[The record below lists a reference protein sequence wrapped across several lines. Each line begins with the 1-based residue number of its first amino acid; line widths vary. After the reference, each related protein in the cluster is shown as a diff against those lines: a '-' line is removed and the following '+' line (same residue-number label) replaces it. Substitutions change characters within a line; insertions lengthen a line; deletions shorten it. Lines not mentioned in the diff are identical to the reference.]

1 MLKVDKKVF
10 EKVISQI
17 IRATDIRELV
27 REFSKDTFF
36 FFSLLKDISRGK
48 DSPNYH
54 ALKKVARDEK
64 ISEQF
69 IVEQAKFILSYFV
82 PYEPKEDYYKILN
95 VSHTA
100 SAEEIKRSWLNLM
113 KTYHPDKIGQDGLD
127 ITKKLNGAYEVL
139 SNPKKRI
146 EYDARRLPMLPV
158 VVKSFR
164 MEETS
169 KKLIYSVSLVVIFL
183 ATVLYLR
190 ESSLVFHPD
199 KEKRELAKKGEDTK
213 LKTPETPPTLAM
225 KETIPSKPEEPEV
238 ENRFPQ
244 SEEVSELTTEEPST
258 TKLEGEEKEAALL
271 LKESEKVLIA
281 KKEEKKI
288 LQPKETSK
296 IKQNKYV
303 VIKEDNLWEI
313 ARRFNTSVKNLKET
327 NNLKSNRLDI
337 GDVLIIP
344 GVQQKGVV
352 KKKFEKGKTE
362 KRSVEKLVK
371 TVAKKQNEESNR
383 VFERSQIGQKPKVV
397 KEANA
402 LEIKSEVKA
411 NQKEKYEPKYSS
423 NEPMSVSYPDK
434 TSLYS
439 FVSEYVSA
447 YKNRD
452 MNLFISFFKPDAR
465 ENGVEVSKA
474 IPSYRENFS
483 SLEII
488 GYDVDIKN
496 VDFKDYNASINGD
509 FVVTFKNKN
518 DKKIESSNGTIKWAL
533 SWQESKWRVKEL
545 NYKIKDTRVVEDE

>member
-1 MLKVDKKVF
+1 
-10 EKVISQI
+10 
-17 IRATDIRELV
+17 
-27 REFSKDTFF
+27 F

-95 VSHTA
+95 VSYTA

-127 ITKKLNGAYEVL
+127 ITKKLNEAYEGL
-139 SNPKKRI
+139 SDPKKRI
-146 EYDARRLPMLPV
+146 EYDARRLPVLPV

-190 ESSLVFHPD
+190 ESDLVFRPD

-213 LKTPETPPTLAM
+213 LKTPETPTTLAM
-225 KETIPSKPEEPEV
+225 KETLPSKPEEPEV
-238 ENRFPQ
+238 ENSFPQ
-244 SEEVSELTTEEPST
+244 VEEVSELTTEEPST

-362 KRSVEKLVK
+362 KRRVEKLVK

-411 NQKEKYEPKYSS
+411 NQKEEYEPKYSS

>member
-69 IVEQAKFILSYFV
+69 IVEQAKFILSYFA
-82 PYEPKEDYYKILN
+82 PYEPKEDYYKTLD

-199 KEKRELAKKGEDTK
+199 KEIRELAKKGEDTK
-213 LKTPETPPTLAM
+213 LKTPETPSTLAM

-509 FVVTFKNKN
+509 FVVTFKNKS

>member
-1 MLKVDKKVF
+1 
-10 EKVISQI
+10 
-17 IRATDIRELV
+17 
-27 REFSKDTFF
+27 
-36 FFSLLKDISRGK
+36 
-48 DSPNYH
+48 
-54 ALKKVARDEK
+54 
-64 ISEQF
+64 
-69 IVEQAKFILSYFV
+69 
-82 PYEPKEDYYKILN
+82 
-95 VSHTA
+95 
-100 SAEEIKRSWLNLM
+100 
-113 KTYHPDKIGQDGLD
+113 
-127 ITKKLNGAYEVL
+127 
-139 SNPKKRI
+139 
-146 EYDARRLPMLPV
+146 
-158 VVKSFR
+158 
-164 MEETS
+164 
-169 KKLIYSVSLVVIFL
+169 
-183 ATVLYLR
+183 
-190 ESSLVFHPD
+190 LVFRPD

-496 VDFKDYNASINGD
+496 VDFKNYNASINGD

>member
-1 MLKVDKKVF
+1 MLKVEKKVF

-69 IVEQAKFILSYFV
+69 IVEQAKFILSYFA
-82 PYEPKEDYYKILN
+82 PYEPKEDYYKILD

-127 ITKKLNGAYEVL
+127 IAKKLNGAYEVL

-199 KEKRELAKKGEDTK
+199 KEIRELAKKGEDTK

>member
-1 MLKVDKKVF
+1 
-10 EKVISQI
+10 
-17 IRATDIRELV
+17 
-27 REFSKDTFF
+27 
-36 FFSLLKDISRGK
+36 
-48 DSPNYH
+48 
-54 ALKKVARDEK
+54 
-64 ISEQF
+64 
-69 IVEQAKFILSYFV
+69 
-82 PYEPKEDYYKILN
+82 
-95 VSHTA
+95 
-100 SAEEIKRSWLNLM
+100 
-113 KTYHPDKIGQDGLD
+113 
-127 ITKKLNGAYEVL
+127 
-139 SNPKKRI
+139 
-146 EYDARRLPMLPV
+146 
-158 VVKSFR
+158 
-164 MEETS
+164 
-169 KKLIYSVSLVVIFL
+169 
-183 ATVLYLR
+183 
-190 ESSLVFHPD
+190 
-199 KEKRELAKKGEDTK
+199 
-213 LKTPETPPTLAM
+213 
-225 KETIPSKPEEPEV
+225 
-238 ENRFPQ
+238 
-244 SEEVSELTTEEPST
+244 
-258 TKLEGEEKEAALL
+258 
-271 LKESEKVLIA
+271 
-281 KKEEKKI
+281 
-288 LQPKETSK
+288 
-296 IKQNKYV
+296 
-303 VIKEDNLWEI
+303 
-313 ARRFNTSVKNLKET
+313 
-327 NNLKSNRLDI
+327 
-337 GDVLIIP
+337 
-344 GVQQKGVV
+344 
-352 KKKFEKGKTE
+352 
-362 KRSVEKLVK
+362 LVK

-411 NQKEKYEPKYSS
+411 NQKEEYEPKYSS